1 MLVNLK
7 TVLEEAER
15 GAYAVGAFNTPNLES
30 VIAVLQVAESLKVPV
45 VLQHAEVHETV
56 IPISV
61 IGPIMVD
68 FAKKSCVPVCVQLDH
83 GETGD
88 YIKKALDMGFTG
100 IMYDGSSQPFEE
112 NVEQTK
118 KYVELAGSFGASV
131 EGELGDMGKRNTV
144 YKNARDNDD
153 LGKVYTDPEE
163 ARVFVEQTGVAALAC
178 SFGTTHGFYLSEPDL
193 RMEIISRV
201 HEEANI
207 PVVMHGGSGVSAE
220 DFQESIR
227 CGVRKINY
235 YTYMAKA
242 GAEYV
247 GQKMKGI
254 ATPIYFHEICS
265 WGQEGIKQDVEKAV
279 RVFAGNYL
287 SQRERGI

>member
-7 TVLEEAER
+7 AVLEEAER
-15 GAYAVGAFNTPNLES
+15 GSYAVGAFNTPNLES
-30 VIAVLQVAESLKVPV
+30 VIAVLQVAESLKLPV
-45 VLQHAEVHETV
+45 VLQHAEVHEAV

-68 FAKKSCVPVCVQLDH
+68 FARKASVPVCVQLDH
-83 GETGD
+83 GETEG
-88 YIKKALDMGFTG
+88 YIKRALELGFTG
-100 IMYDGSSQPFEE
+100 IMYDGSSLPFEE
-112 NVEQTK
+112 NTRKTK
-118 KYVELAGSFGASV
+118 EIVDLAHACGASV

-144 YKNARDNDD
+144 YKNAKGNDE

-163 ARVFVEQTGVAALAC
+163 ARIFVEQTGVEALAC

-193 RMEIISRV
+193 RMDIISQV
-201 HEEANI
+201 HEKAGI
-207 PVVMHGGSGVSAE
+207 PVVMHGGSGVSEE

-247 GQKMKGI
+247 GQKMKGVM
-254 ATPIYFHEICS
+254 TPIYFHEICS

-279 RVFAGNYL
+279 RIFARNYL
-287 SQRERGI
+287 EQRDG